1 MGPSPM
7 GDEDGRG
14 GPWCGMLPALRS
26 RGTGGPGSHLFF
38 ALPPLQRDRVIS
50 DAAEHYLALAQ
61 RLAREE
67 LPVGTAWRE
76 VEHYREKLVANK
88 EYQWINF
95 REQKVGHWDAAL
107 LRGAAMARRLGAQH
121 VPI

>member
-1 MGPSPM
+1 M
-7 GDEDGRG
+7 
-14 GPWCGMLPALRS
+14 
-26 RGTGGPGSHLFF
+26 
-38 ALPPLQRDRVIS
+38 IS

-95 REQKVGHWDAAL
+95 REQKVRPGWQQASGYGSGECWNSLSHASCLADF
-107 LRGAAMARRLGAQH
+107 
-121 VPI
+121 